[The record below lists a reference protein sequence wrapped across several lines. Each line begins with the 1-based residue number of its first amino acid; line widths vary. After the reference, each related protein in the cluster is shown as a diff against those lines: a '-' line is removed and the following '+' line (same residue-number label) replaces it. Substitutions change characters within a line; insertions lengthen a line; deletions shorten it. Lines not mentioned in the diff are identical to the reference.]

1 MTIYVITTE
10 RENDNISNNENNLSI
25 MKAIKYLFIAALTAG
40 FSTAALAQEATGTA
54 ADVAVVKNLISQKPA
69 DLDKQMKSF
78 YKKNKKNADNLVAF
92 SRAFFEAKDT
102 ANAKMFANY
111 ALEATKNKCAPAF
124 IILGD
129 IEALGDNGGEAA
141 TFYDQ
146 AIYADP
152 KNPEGYYKYA
162 NVYRKI
168 SPAGAVAKLNELRQ
182 QRPDIAVDALAG
194 RIYYMS
200 NEFDKA
206 FDAYNKADMS
216 KMEERDLSDYAMT
229 AFFKQKY
236 DKALEVAKFGLSK
249 KPRHAAFNRLAFFNS
264 TELKKYDDA
273 LMYADALFNK
283 SDSAKFSYYDY
294 TYYGNALM
302 GAKQTDK
309 AIEMYELALKQ
320 EDMDNKAKRAG
331 IVKQLSDAYRD
342 KEDYL
347 NAIKHYKDY
356 LESME
361 KPTANDLAGLAGL
374 HMEHGATL
382 SAEAQAEAFRNADA
396 AYADLAQKFEQA
408 QEYATFM
415 RARVNGQ
422 MDPDQS
428 KGLAKPFYEKLVEL
442 IGPKTDLD
450 NTDKAR
456 LKESYHYLIS
466 YYFIQK
472 NDKDTAKQY
481 AQKMLAIDPD
491 NEIAKQVLGQ

>member
-1 MTIYVITTE
+1 
-10 RENDNISNNENNLSI
+10 

-40 FSTAALAQEATGTA
+40 YSTAAMAQDGSK
-54 ADVAVVKNLISQKPA
+54 ADVAAVKNIISSKPA
-69 DLDKQMKSF
+69 DLDKQMKPF
-78 YKKNKKNADNLVAF
+78 YKANKKNAENLVAF
-92 SRAFFEAKDT
+92 GREFFAVKDT
-102 ANAKMFANY
+102 AHAKEYANH
-111 ALEATKNKCAPAF
+111 ALIASKNKCAPAF
-124 IILGD
+124 ILLGD

-141 TFYDQ
+141 TYYDQ

-152 KNPEGYYKYA
+152 KDPEGYYKYA

-168 SPAGAVAKLNELRQ
+168 SPAGAVAKLNELRA

-206 FDAYNKADMS
+206 LDAYNKADMS

-229 AFFKQKY
+229 AFFKQNY
-236 DKALEVAKFGLSK
+236 QKALDVAKFGLSK

-264 TELKKYDDA
+264 TELKDYDAA
-273 LMYADALFNK
+273 LAYADALFNK

-302 GAKQTDK
+302 GAKQPDK
-309 AIEMYELALKQ
+309 AIEMYETALKQ

-331 IVKQLSDAYRD
+331 VVKQLSDAYRD
-342 KEDYL
+342 KEDYI

-356 LESME
+356 LSSME

-374 HMEHGATL
+374 HMQHGATL
-382 SAEAQAEAFRNADA
+382 SAEAQAEAFKNADA
-396 AYADLAQKFEQA
+396 AYADLANKFENA
-408 QEYATFM
+408 MEYATFM

-428 KGLAKPFYEKLVEL
+428 KGLAKPYYEKLVDL
-442 IGPKTDLD
+442 IGPKADLD

-481 AQKMLAIDPD
+481 AQKMIAIDPD
-491 NEIAKQVLGQ
+491 NEIAKQVLDAK